1 MNIRRLALC
10 AALSV
15 LLAAPIT
22 WATAQSTAAF
32 NAASAAKPHK
42 LVLQVSDAD
51 PAKWRLALNNARN
64 VPDDLGR
71 DKVAVEIVAYGPGIG
86 MLKLDSVVGSG
97 VTEAMAAGVSVVA
110 CEITMK
116 GQKITRDDML
126 PKISYVPAGVVQ
138 LMQRQKEGY
147 AYVRP

>member
-32 NAASAAKPHK
+32 NAACAAKPHK

-71 DKVAVEIVAYGPGIG
+71 DKVAVEIVACGPGIG
-86 MLKLDSVVGSG
+86 MLKLIPSLAPESRRRWPQ
-97 VTEAMAAGVSVVA
+97 A
-110 CEITMK
+110 C
-116 GQKITRDDML
+116 RW
-126 PKISYVPAGVVQ
+126 SPA
-138 LMQRQKEGY
+138 RS
-147 AYVRP
+147 P